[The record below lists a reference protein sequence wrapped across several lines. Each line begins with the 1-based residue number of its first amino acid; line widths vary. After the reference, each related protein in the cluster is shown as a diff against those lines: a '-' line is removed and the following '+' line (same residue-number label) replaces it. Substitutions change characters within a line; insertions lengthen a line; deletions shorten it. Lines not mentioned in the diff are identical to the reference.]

1 MRRRTLVRM
10 RETVTWARF
19 RMAEKSKSESKDVE
33 MVAEGEEKE
42 ETKEGGGE
50 ESKTKQQTQ
59 KDKDLLTFE
68 GISFETCIKSIARSV
83 CFQIFVSR

>member
-1 MRRRTLVRM
+1 MQKRTLVRM
-10 RETVTWARF
+10 RGTVTWARF
-19 RMAEKSKSESKDVE
+19 RMAEKSKGESKDVE

-68 GISFETCIKSIARSV
+68 GISYETSTRVKYILF